1 MEKSNHHIH
10 LRNTIASFSW
20 HATLYI
26 SLHLPLQA
34 HTYSHCKLPL
44 IKKTNTLQE
53 KKWHN
58 YTQKT
63 PSCAAKMRT
72 ICWEPKTQSFAFSR
86 HTSAP
91 SSSLSTTPSTS
102 TKENMVSTS
111 IEEAEA
117 LILKWDPETSAYGR
131 VTSLFYNDKAEAMH
145 YIHCVNQLQKTMHA
159 LLAENP
165 SSRKLVLAQ
174 KLMQMA
180 MKRLQKEF
188 YQMLSMSRAHLDPES
203 VSARSSTTSRSSFCS
218 DSFDEGTA
226 EDDVRDTG
234 DCISEVER
242 VSSETVA
249 VLKSIADCMVSN
261 GYGKECVNVY
271 TTMRKSIV
279 DEGVYRLSV
288 EELSAS
294 KVNKMD
300 WEVLELKIKGWLEA
314 VKIAVRTLFAGERT
328 LCDQVFGA
336 SQSIAEACFAEIS
349 RSGAAVLFGFP
360 DLVVR
365 TKKSPPEKIFRII
378 DMYAAMAS
386 LWPEIESVFSYDSTT
401 ASRSQAYALL
411 LRLSESV
418 QTSFFEI
425 ETAIQKD
432 SSKPVSKFA
441 GVHPLT
447 VQVMNHLSTLADYSN
462 VLSEIFLDVP
472 QPSRSPLPESYLYS
486 PRSDN
491 STTTGT
497 EFSVQMARLILVL
510 LCKIDGKSRH
520 CKEVSLSYLFLTNNL
535 RHVVAKV
542 RTSNLLYVVGDDW
555 VLNHEAKVKQLMTS
569 YERVAWGKVL
579 SSLPENPAAEMSPAE
594 ARVMFGNFN
603 LEFEKAY
610 RKENAFT
617 ILEQEFREETKASL
631 ARKISPIY
639 REMYE
644 TLRNSVGSAREMREY
659 VIFTPEDVENY
670 MLNLFSAG
678 RSSSITEEN
687 SSFFVRKKFCKKC
700 K

>member
-1 MEKSNHHIH
+1 
-10 LRNTIASFSW
+10 
-20 HATLYI
+20 
-26 SLHLPLQA
+26 
-34 HTYSHCKLPL
+34 
-44 IKKTNTLQE
+44 
-53 KKWHN
+53 
-58 YTQKT
+58 
-63 PSCAAKMRT
+63 MRT

-102 TKENMVSTS
+102 TKESMASTS
-111 IEEAEA
+111 MEEAEA

-145 YIHCVNQLQKTMHA
+145 YIHCVNQLQKTMHD
-159 LLAENP
+159 LLAHN
-165 SSRKLVLAQ
+165 SSSPKLVLAQ
-174 KLMQMA
+174 NLMQMA

-188 YQMLSMSRAHLDPES
+188 YQILSMSRAQLDPES
-203 VSARSSTTSRSSFCS
+203 VSARSSTTSRTSFCS

-261 GYGKECVNVY
+261 GYGKECVTVY

-279 DEGVYRLSV
+279 DEGIYRLSV

-294 KVNKMD
+294 KVNKMA

-314 VKIAVRTLFAGERT
+314 VKIAVRTLFAGERI

-336 SQSIAEACFAEIS
+336 SHSVAEACFAEIS
-349 RSGAAVLFGFP
+349 RSGAALLFRFP
-360 DLVVR
+360 ELVAR
-365 TKKSPPEKIFRII
+365 AKKSPPEKIFRMI
-378 DMYAAMAS
+378 DMYAAIAA
-386 LWPEIESVFSYDSTT
+386 LWPEIESIFSFDSTT
-401 ASRSQAYALL
+401 ATKSQAYALL
-411 LRLSESV
+411 SRLSESV
-418 QTSFFEI
+418 RTSFFEF
-425 ETAIQKD
+425 ETTIQKD
-432 SSKPVSKFA
+432 SSKLAAKFA
-441 GVHPLT
+441 GVHSLT

-462 VLSEIFLDVP
+462 VLSEIFFDVP
-472 QPSRSPLPESYLYS
+472 PPSRSPLPESYLYS
-486 PRSDN
+486 PQSDN
-491 STTTGT
+491 STITAT

-542 RTSNLLYVVGDDW
+542 RTSNLFYVLGDDW
-555 VLNHEAKVKQLMTS
+555 VLNHEEKMRRLMVN
-569 YERVAWGKVL
+569 YETVAWGKVL
-579 SSLPENPAAEMSPAE
+579 SSLPENPTAEMSSAE

-603 LEFEKAY
+603 LEFEKTY

-617 ILEQEFREETKASL
+617 IPEQEFREEIKASL
-631 ARKISPIY
+631 ARKICPLY

-644 TLRNSVGSAREMREY
+644 TRRNSEGSVREMREY

-670 MLNLFSAG
+670 MLNLFTAG
-678 RSSSITEEN
+678 RSSSSAEGN
-687 SSFFVRKKFCKKC
+687 SSFCVTKKFCKTC
-700 K
+700 KKWKGVSSMVQWLLYLDLLSIHCLHN